1 MRRVAP
7 YLGIAVAVAIG
18 VALAPYIG
26 WVLVWLAAAL
36 AFCVAMAFLRRGV
49 RRIRA
54 ALLAWRHRTLV

>member
-36 AFCVAMAFLRRGV
+36 AFCVAMALLRRGY
-49 RRIRA
+49 RRVKA
-54 ALLAWRHRTLV
+54 ALHRWTDRTLA